1 MRNFWNNFFAERT
14 DDYSQSSKE
23 KNLQIATCALFLE
36 IANSDFEFSDDE
48 RMKIFDLM
56 KNLFSLDETNVNQL
70 FALADD
76 HLDNCVSLY
85 ETTSFI
91 DKNMNADDKYELV
104 KNLWRLVFSDAVL
117 NKYEDHLMHTI
128 GRNLRLS
135 HRELIAAKLEIKSKM
150 M

>member
-48 RMKIFDLM
+48 RIKIFDLM

-76 HLDNCVSLY
+76 HLDNSVSLY
-85 ETTSFI
+85 ETTYFI

-117 NKYEDHLMHTI
+117 NKYEDQLMHTI

-135 HRELIAAKLEIKSKM
+135 HRELIAAKLEVKSKM
-150 M
+150 I